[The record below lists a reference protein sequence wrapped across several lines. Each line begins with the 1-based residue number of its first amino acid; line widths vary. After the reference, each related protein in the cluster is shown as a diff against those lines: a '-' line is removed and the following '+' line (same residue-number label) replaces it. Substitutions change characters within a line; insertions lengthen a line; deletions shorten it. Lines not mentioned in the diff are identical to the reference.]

1 MKDNFSKQAS
11 DYARYRP
18 GYPPE
23 LFDYIL
29 GFVKE
34 RNAAWDCGTGN
45 GQAAKMLSSNFEKV
59 FATDI
64 SQKQIDNAWQ
74 APNIFYFIADE
85 VQSGLADE
93 SVSLVTVA
101 QAIHWF
107 NFTKFYEEVR
117 RVSKAGAV
125 IAVWTYSRSK
135 ISSEIEDIITD
146 YHFNTLGGYWDAERK
161 YVDDR
166 YADIP
171 FPFQEIETPEFS
183 IELNWSLEDLEGYL
197 NTWSALQKFIAAN
210 AVNPVNDII
219 QKIKPY
225 WGDVTERKI
234 VFPIHLRLGII
245 Q

>member
-11 DYARYRP
+11 AYARYRP

-34 RNAAWDCGTGN
+34 KDAAWDCGTGN
-45 GQAAKMLSSNFEKV
+45 GQSAKMLSGHFEKI

-74 APNIFYFIADE
+74 APNIFYSIADE
-85 VQSGLADE
+85 AQSGLSDE

-107 NFTKFYEEVR
+107 NFEKFYAEVD
-117 RVSKAGAV
+117 RVAKPGAI
-125 IAVWTYSRSK
+125 IAVWTYTRRK
-135 ISSEIEDIITD
+135 ISEEIDAIISD
-146 YHFNTLGGYWDAERK
+146 YHFNMLGDYWDAERK
-161 YVDDR
+161 YVDDE
-166 YADIP
+166 YVNIP
-171 FPFQEIETPEFS
+171 FPFKEIKTPEFN
-183 IELNWSLEDLEGYL
+183 IELSWSLEDLEGYL
-197 NTWSALQKFIAAN
+197 NTWSALQKFIAARSY
-210 AVNPVNDII
+210 NPVNDII

-225 WGDVTERKI
+225 WDDKIERKI
-234 VFPIHLRLGII
+234 IFPIHLRLGII
-245 Q
+245 K